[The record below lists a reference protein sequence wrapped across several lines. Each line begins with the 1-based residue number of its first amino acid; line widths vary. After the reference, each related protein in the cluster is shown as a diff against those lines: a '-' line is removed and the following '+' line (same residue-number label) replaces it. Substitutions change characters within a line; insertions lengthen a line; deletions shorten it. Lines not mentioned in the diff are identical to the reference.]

1 VVFLPFPVLALVFV
15 LPALIWLAFVGLS
28 VPAVVVEGLGVGAA
42 LRRAI
47 ALGRADF
54 IHALGALSTFAILVF
69 VTQYALFIALN
80 AQGEQTAR
88 VAAFLAG
95 AVVSPLLF
103 LGAALLYYDQA
114 ARLERKGS

>member
-1 VVFLPFPVLALVFV
+1 
-15 LPALIWLAFVGLS
+15 
-28 VPAVVVEGLGVGAA
+28 
-42 LRRAI
+42 
-47 ALGRADF
+47 
-54 IHALGALSTFAILVF
+54 